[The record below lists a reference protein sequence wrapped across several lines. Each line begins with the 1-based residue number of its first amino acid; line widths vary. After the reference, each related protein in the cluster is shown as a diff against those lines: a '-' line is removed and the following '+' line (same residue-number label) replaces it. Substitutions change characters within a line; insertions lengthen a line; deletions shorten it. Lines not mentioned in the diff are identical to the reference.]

1 MASVMLAAGRSNRAA
16 VLAAATLGA
25 ASVAGV
31 AVILMFPMG
40 LSAALPVAA
49 GVTLYVATTD
59 LVPEVNRE
67 PGVQMA
73 LCVFLGVIILAGL
86 QWAF

>member
-1 MASVMLAAGRSNRAA
+1 
-16 VLAAATLGA
+16 
-25 ASVAGV
+25 
-31 AVILMFPMG
+31 MFPMG